1 MRAYQELLKEK
12 QDIVKKINE
21 AKELE
26 KRLVE
31 LNDDTW
37 SRRKGLI
44 SLAKQ
49 KEEEENTPI
58 FSESKNQ
65 FGRPTRIVSVGKKW
79 ITLKTDGWDKLYRY
93 KIENGWLERSR
104 DGGGAIDV
112 ERALKIWSE
121 HNEK

>member
-1 MRAYQELLKEK
+1 MNTYQKLLKEK

-26 KRLVE
+26 KRLTE
-31 LNDDTW
+31 LNDDMW

-49 KEEEENTPI
+49 KEEEESTPI
-58 FSESKNQ
+58 FSEPKNQ
-65 FGRPTRIVSVGKKW
+65 FDRPTRIVSVDKKW
-79 ITLKTDGWDKLYRY
+79 ITLKTDGWDKSYSY
-93 KIENGWLERSR
+93 KIENGCLERSR
-104 DGGGAIDV
+104 DGGNAIDV